1 MGLLTFVRG
10 SSLSALVEIALFVL
24 LCALDARDLSFK
36 LHLVGSDDAF
46 AFSTSVTE
54 PLATH
59 VLEPTEPPAAS
70 GDPIEKASGWVSF
83 LEKCESMQ
91 PFRGLS
97 FLHTRNENCQ
107 VGGPT
112 NETSVLVPQ
121 LITTAN
127 VRVDSMTWAA
137 CRLLYSHRKPSI
149 CHEGFVTDF
158 LRRYKMPR
166 TQRVTAAMMAEPF
179 YNAEVELLGLLD
191 VIAKSMPLSRV
202 VCVEGFAVTNASAR
216 HQAHVF
222 GCGSPNLFLSA
233 FVGYYA
239 TAFVAL
245 HADKAELKIDDAAVL
260 GMHFTV
266 RQNAVSSYVL
276 GKNADGAVS
285 LTHSTELNVS
295 CSGFL
300 YMLLLL
306 LDAALM
312 YYYASSSLEVVKRLH
327 APTQPCET
335 ESYDVNHS
343 VRSTFITC
351 SLYRSQPIVLVTV
364 IARLLAWMLV
374 LPSAFVWTWGDSFNN
389 AAQICLWSVR
399 TCALLVILVHG
410 LWDLC
415 VFLSEKRAYVFAQRT
430 FITSFELMA
439 VFLFISFTFRGQLIA
454 MRVEKHSLEVQQLM
468 DSTSFRDRYVLSNA
482 YNDDPAATSRGPS
495 TLWIVYKPL
504 VYLLLFSVLLASAVV
519 LGRYAV
525 TQYWLNKRATLSS
538 QLVAPVSNCNSSAQA
553 GRGGSTA
560 STSYARLP
568 LEVLLNVPIRAKQ
581 LVRDGVSVTDAST
594 AAGMDETLR
603 PVQFM
608 EHGVV
613 LDDGRYLRTR
623 RGFFHVVPAMIHLD
637 DHINAADE
645 AADGPRASPSK
656 RRRSALFP
664 LSTVSARVDPLPQ
677 RK

>member
-1 MGLLTFVRG
+1 MGLLTSVRG
-10 SSLSALVEIALFVL
+10 ARLSALVEIALLVL

-36 LHLVGSDDAF
+36 LRWVGSDDAF

-59 VLEPTEPPAAS
+59 VLEPTDPLAAS
-70 GDPIEKASGWVSF
+70 GDPIQKASGWVSF

-91 PFRGLS
+91 PFRGGS
-97 FLHTRNENCQ
+97 FLHTRNVNCQ

-112 NETSVLVPQ
+112 DETSILVPE
-121 LITTAN
+121 LITAGN

-137 CRLLYSHRKPSI
+137 CRLLFSHRKPSI

-166 TQRVTAAMMAEPF
+166 TQWVTAAMMAEPF
-179 YNAEVELLGLLD
+179 SNAEVELLGLLD
-191 VIAKSMPLSRV
+191 VIGQSMPLSRV
-202 VCVEGFAVTNASAR
+202 VCVEAFAATNTNGSSSTR
-216 HQAHVF
+216 HQAHLF

-233 FVGYYA
+233 FVGHYA
-239 TAFVAL
+239 TAFVDL
-245 HADKAELKIDDAAVL
+245 QADKAELKMDDAAVL

-266 RQNAVSSYVL
+266 RQNAISSYVL
-276 GKNADGAVS
+276 GKTADGAVS

-300 YMLLLL
+300 YMLMLL
-306 LDAALM
+306 LDVTLM
-312 YYYASSSLEVVKRLH
+312 YCYASSSLEVVQRLH
-327 APTQPCET
+327 SSNETDSSETDQP
-335 ESYDVNHS
+335 
-343 VRSTFITC
+343 VRTTFITC

-364 IARLLAWMLV
+364 LARLLAWMLV
-374 LPSAFVWTWGDSFNN
+374 LPNVFVWTWGDSFNS
-389 AAQICLWSVR
+389 AIQICLWSVR
-399 TCALLVILVHG
+399 MCALLVILVHA

-415 VFLSEKRAYVFAQRT
+415 VFISEKRAYVFVQRT
-430 FITSFELMA
+430 FITSPELLA
-439 VFLFISFTFRGQLIA
+439 VFSIVAFALRGQLIA
-454 MRVEKHSLEVQQLM
+454 MCAEKHSLEVQQLM
-468 DSTSFRDRYVLSNA
+468 DSTSFRDRYVFSNA
-482 YNDDPAATSRGPS
+482 YNDDPATMSRGPS
-495 TLWIVYKPL
+495 TLWIVYMPL
-504 VYLLLFSVLLASAVV
+504 LNLLLLSTLLAAIVV

-525 TQYWLNKRATLSS
+525 TQYWLNKRTASSS
-538 QLVAPVSNCNSSAQA
+538 QLVAPSSDSSSSNTQA
-553 GRGGSTA
+553 GGGGSTA
-560 STSYARLP
+560 CSSSYARLP
-568 LEVLLNVPIRAKQ
+568 LEELLNVPIRAKQ
-581 LVRDGVSVTDAST
+581 LVRDGATS
-594 AAGMDETLR
+594 AADPDETLR
-603 PVQFM
+603 PVQYM

-623 RGFFHVVPAMIHLD
+623 RGFFRVVPAMIHLD

-664 LSTVSARVDPLPQ
+664 SSARVDPLP